1 MFSVS
6 RFHTSILTCNS
17 YLAKF
22 FWENEYWE
30 NEYWENE
37 YWENE
42 YWDEKNIHD
51 LVKL

>member
-17 YLAKF
+17 YLTKF
-22 FWENEYWE
+22 FWENEF
-30 NEYWENE
+30 
-37 YWENE
+37 
-42 YWDEKNIHD
+42 WDEQNIHE